1 MVKFAKILRTHF
13 FTEHQLLVT
22 AYALPVVWLLLIKQL
37 FCYLVTYNIGTN
49 SNNFVFTTQ
58 CLMYKKSNSFVYKFV
73 VNSLRGQRVY
83 QRVYLPPPPSPPPVW
98 FFSGIAQY
106 NEFQDYMKK
115 KIKPANRQ
123 SNLQTINNRKIELLR
138 FKLTSDIQ

>member
-83 QRVYLPPPPSPPPVW
+83 QRVYLPPFTSACLVFFWNSPIQW
-98 FFSGIAQY
+98 ISGLH
-106 NEFQDYMKK
+106 EK

-123 SNLQTINNRKIELLR
+123 SNLQTINKRKIELLR

>member
-1 MVKFAKILRTHF
+1 MKFANILRTHF

-22 AYALPVVWLLLIKQL
+22 AYALPVVRLLLIKQL
-37 FCYLVTYNIGTN
+37 FCNLVTYNIGTN

-58 CLMYKKSNSFVYKFV
+58 RLMYKKSNSFVYKFV

-83 QRVYLPPPPSPPPVW
+83 QRVYPPPPPPSPPPVC

-106 NEFQDYMKK
+106 NELLDYMKK
-115 KIKPANRQ
+115 K
-123 SNLQTINNRKIELLR
+123 RKCQRTGYQIYKLLTR
-138 FKLTSDIQ
+138 EK